1 LKGDPGGTDS
11 RGGGGAGDDHCGVGG
26 GFETISVL
34 RGLLGLPLDS
44 RKVLMLEAA
53 SFEDT
58 TIGASGL
65 FLIRELSDL
74 SDLE

>member
-11 RGGGGAGDDHCGVGG
+11 RGGGGAGDDRCGVGG
-26 GFETISVL
+26 GFETISVS

-44 RKVLMLEAA
+44 RKVEAA

>member
-1 LKGDPGGTDS
+1 VS
-11 RGGGGAGDDHCGVGG
+11 
-26 GFETISVL
+26 

-44 RKVLMLEAA
+44 RKVVMLEAV
-53 SFEDT
+53 SFEGT
-58 TIGASGL
+58 ASGL